1 MLKLE
6 YNEDNIV
13 KLLRTKIEKPE
24 LSEREIYLLELVQN
38 GKSLQLNNMLK
49 VFSDTDVCTCPMCMQ
64 PVSEEYKKDLVQSI
78 QKILSKVVEEHQ
90 SELYSFMK
98 QEIEIDFLPFS
109 KLTINAALCTE
120 LLLQINAAIKQ
131 NNLIIQSKID
141 NPYVPC
147 EQKIQSVSTLLA
159 QLNSALE
166 SLENERIEYNK
177 NITDTKPII
186 NRLHEINKLIA
197 HFDIQDFYLKYLE
210 CAAQA
215 KIEGEKLNEKKV
227 AYSDAKKYL
236 DELEAQQKN
245 VKVALSIINN
255 NLSYIFFSNERFK
268 IDYKNNNYVLLS
280 NGKPVQPSQISQ
292 GERNIIGL
300 CYFFASILQNQE
312 ELTAYT
318 KEYLL
323 LIDDPVSSFDIENR
337 TGIMSFLRYQ
347 LGKFLLGNKNT
358 KAIIMTH
365 DLLTFYDSEKI
376 FGELI
381 EASKE
386 KYGGDK
392 PIYKRYELKN
402 KVLIPFPHNGRQE
415 YTELMKIVYNF
426 AIGNT
431 TDYEV
436 VIGNIMRQ
444 VLEAFST
451 FQYKKGIENV
461 STDQTILSLLPDV
474 TYKNYFEN
482 LMYRLILNNGS
493 HRLDQT
499 KSMSDMNFFTV
510 ISDTEKQRTAK
521 EILCFI
527 YLLNKKHLL
536 SHLEGCANVETNLSS
551 WCTEIKNRVGA

>member
-1 MLKLE
+1 M
-6 YNEDNIV
+6 
-13 KLLRTKIEKPE
+13 
-24 LSEREIYLLELVQN
+24 
-38 GKSLQLNNMLK
+38 
-49 VFSDTDVCTCPMCMQ
+49 
-64 PVSEEYKKDLVQSI
+64 
-78 QKILSKVVEEHQ
+78 
-90 SELYSFMK
+90 
-98 QEIEIDFLPFS
+98 
-109 KLTINAALCTE
+109 
-120 LLLQINAAIKQ
+120 
-131 NNLIIQSKID
+131 
-141 NPYVPC
+141 
-147 EQKIQSVSTLLA
+147 
-159 QLNSALE
+159 
-166 SLENERIEYNK
+166 
-177 NITDTKPII
+177 
-186 NRLHEINKLIA
+186 
-197 HFDIQDFYLKYLE
+197 
-210 CAAQA
+210 
-215 KIEGEKLNEKKV
+215 
-227 AYSDAKKYL
+227 
-236 DELEAQQKN
+236 
-245 VKVALSIINN
+245 
-255 NLSYIFFSNERFK
+255 
-268 IDYKNNNYVLLS
+268 
-280 NGKPVQPSQISQ
+280 
-292 GERNIIGL
+292 
-300 CYFFASILQNQE
+300 
-312 ELTAYT
+312 
-318 KEYLL
+318 
-323 LIDDPVSSFDIENR
+323 
-337 TGIMSFLRYQ
+337 
-347 LGKFLLGNKNT
+347 
-358 KAIIMTH
+358 
-365 DLLTFYDSEKI
+365 
-376 FGELI
+376 I

-402 KVLIPFPHNGRQE
+402 KVLIPFSHNGRQE